1 MPGAWF
7 AGWLTLTEPSV
18 PWGPPAAP
26 DDSACES
33 MRRVLI
39 SLQYAHQRGVS
50 RSTDHRAVG
59 EGRKK
64 CGAAGRSPGAFMR
77 GILRVDVYV
86 GLDVRNAASPMRR
99 SPHQD
104 DRDVIPF
111 TRNAKPQQK
120 KRRQEQM
127 GNTGH
132 VS

>member
-39 SLQYAHQRGVS
+39 SLQYVRRR
-50 RSTDHRAVG
+50 RSAGAQTIARLG
-59 EGRKK
+59 KGREEW
-64 CGAAGRSPGAFMR
+64 GAAGRSLGAFMK
-77 GILRVDVYV
+77 GILRVGVYV
-86 GLDVRNAASPMRR
+86 GIDVRNAASPMRR
-99 SPHQD
+99 SPRQD

-111 TRNAKPQQK
+111 TRNAKPQA
-120 KRRQEQM
+120 EEAE
-127 GNTGH
+127 TGANGA
-132 VS
+132 